1 MANMLQS
8 SQNQA
13 TVAPQYYTDYLSGLA
28 QKGTAAADAAQF
40 AGAQPLQTE
49 AFQQAKQ
56 NFGLSQPAFQTG
68 QGYVGQ
74 AAGQDVTGAAAPYL
88 QAGTS
93 ASPLCAAKPLICR
106 SANLNLACMASEY
119 MSPYI
124 TSAVNQ
130 MSDIAHRNIRQNL
143 SPQATAAAVG
153 SGQFGS
159 QRGAQVLG
167 QVEAQAEQCL
177 NSQIAN
183 MLNQGYTT
191 ALCAAKS
198 KQSALGNLANTTATA
213 QQAQNQANLTAGSTA
228 ATAAANEGQ
237 ILNTAGSTM
246 GALGT
251 QQGTQNLACV
261 NALATLG
268 GQQQT
273 IAQNAQNYPL
283 TKLASL
289 ASLLQGYSIPTS
301 TKTTL
306 CMSPLSGLSAVGAIA
321 KGVACSPELSKAVGS
336 IGSGLSGY
344 LDKLNTGSGS
354 SGSGVATYNG
364 IPIGC
369 LPVQEENPTLSDEE
383 LQKWSKTPNYVTCTN
398 NWCQPCGESVGS
410 KRGGLI
416 QARAI
421 GGSIGGL
428 ACQTTGGM
436 PTSEECSGM
445 QCCAGA
451 ICTPYQMARGGLM
464 KMIASG
470 HIGCMSTKNR
480 GALPSKG

>member
-13 TVAPQYYTDYLSGLA
+13 TVAPSYYTDYLSGLA

-49 AFQQAKQ
+49 AFCKATS

-68 QGYVGQ
+68 QNLVGQ

-88 QAGTS
+88 QAGTT
-93 ASPLCAAKPLICR
+93 ASPLCAAKPLICQG
-106 SANLNLACMASEY
+106 ANLNLAGLASEY

-124 TSAVNQ
+124 SSAINQ

-143 SPQATAAAVG
+143 APQATAAAVG

-159 QRGAQVLG
+159 RRGAQVLG
-167 QVEAQAEQCL
+167 QVQEQAEQDL
-177 NSQIAN
+177 NSQIAQ

-198 KQSALGNLANTTATA
+198 KQGALGQAAQTTASA

-251 QQGTQNLACV
+251 QAGTQNLACI

-289 ASLLQGYSIPTS
+289 ASLLQGYSIPT
-301 TKTTL
+301 TTRTTL

-321 KGVACSPELSKAVGS
+321 KGVACSPELMKAVGS
-336 IGSGLSGY
+336 VGSGIGGY
-344 LDKLNTGSGS
+344 LGKIS
-354 SGSGVATYNG
+354 SGESTNNGVPTYNG
-364 IPIGC
+364 IPIGD

-383 LQKWSKTPNYVTCTN
+383 LLKWSQTPNYQFSSDN
-398 NWCQPCGESVGS
+398 NNSSDEGCASGGRVVS
-410 KRGGLI
+410 KAVGGLV
-416 QARAI
+416 
-421 GGSIGGL
+421 GGL
-428 ACQTTGGM
+428 NYQATGGM
-436 PTSEECSGM
+436 PTAAECSGM
-445 QCCAGA
+445 VCGAGA
-451 ICTPYQMARGGLM
+451 ICTPYAMARGGLM
-464 KMIASG
+464 SMIRSG
-470 HIGCMSTKNR
+470 QIGCMSTKNR